1 MKILAFLF
9 TLFLLISGCSKTP
22 IEVPLQE
29 AIEIP
34 INEENSASVIVN
46 KSSIEESKLHSSVE
60 YNVRQIVVRNEEDA
74 EQIISQLNDG
84 ANFLELANKKSTAT
98 SNAFWFN
105 PDMINKSFADATA
118 QLEKGSYTKEAV
130 QTLLHSWHV
139 ILLEDTRQIGQ

>member
-9 TLFLLISGCSKTP
+9 APFLLISGCSKTP

-34 INEENSASVIVN
+34 INEGYSASVIVN
-46 KSSIEESKLHSSVE
+46 KSSIEESKSHSSVE
-60 YNVRQIVVRNEEDA
+60 YNVRQIVVRNKEDA

-84 ANFLELANKKSTAT
+84 ADFLELANEKSTAT
-98 SNAFWFN
+98 SNAFWFKA
-105 PDMINKSFADATA
+105 DMINKSFSDATTL
-118 QLEKGSYTKEAV
+118 LEKGSYTKEAV

>member
-22 IEVPLQE
+22 IKVTLQE
-29 AIEIP
+29 AIEPP

-60 YNVRQIVVRNEEDA
+60 YNVRQIVVKNKEDA
-74 EQIISQLNDG
+74 ELIISQLNDG
-84 ANFLELANKKSTAT
+84 ANFLELANEKSTST
-98 SNAFWFN
+98 SNAFWFK
-105 PDMINKSFADATA
+105 PDMINKSFSNATA

-139 ILLEDTRQIGQ
+139 ILLVDTRQIGQ

>member
-9 TLFLLISGCSKTP
+9 TLFLLISGCTKTP
-22 IEVPLQE
+22 IEVPRQE
-29 AIEIP
+29 AIEIS

-46 KSSIEESKLHSSVE
+46 KSSIEESKLHSSIE
-60 YNVRQIVVRNEEDA
+60 YNVRQIVVRNKEDA

-84 ANFLELANKKSTAT
+84 ANFLELANEKSTAT
-98 SNAFWFN
+98 SNAFWFK
-105 PDMINKSFADATA
+105 PDMINKSFSDATA